1 MERLEKHAP
10 RLAACALAVAFVAAP
25 ATARAQEGA
34 DILSSTGDA
43 PGISGGLDQAQKR
56 PYWGYSGH
64 ARPFVSSVFEVG
76 IFYLRPSLA
85 VGWGKPHWSWIGVEG
100 YTNLSPGGGAEYA
113 GVRAAS
119 QYVDLRVGARYAF
132 PAAQY
137 FLPEEV
143 SYTRDETEYKLGAR
157 SRYVAG
163 EAELSGAVPAPF
175 GSLFGVATG
184 YVITGVPEGYA
195 VYEEALHAVVEPP
208 FVWRGRLGYLAA
220 VGKEA
225 DMKVGLAGELIGSP
239 ARGTVVTRA
248 GPVIGI
254 LLTHHLEA
262 VGSLMIVL
270 AGPDDLGLVGA
281 ELGAL
286 GLRYRWATGDRWPD
300 FP

>member
-1 MERLEKHAP
+1 MASLAKHAP
-10 RLAACALAVAFVAAP
+10 RLAAGALAAACFAAT

-43 PGISGGLDQAQKR
+43 PGVSGGLEQSQKR
-56 PYWGYSGH
+56 PYWGHSGR

-76 IFYLRPSLA
+76 IFYLRPALA
-85 VGWGKPHWSWIGVEG
+85 LGWGKPHWSWIGIEG
-100 YTNLSPGGGAEYA
+100 YTNVSPGGGAEYA
-113 GVRAAS
+113 GLRVAS
-119 QYVDLRVGARYAF
+119 QRIDLRVGARYAF
-132 PAAQY
+132 PSAQY
-137 FLPEEV
+137 FLPEQV
-143 SYTRDETEYKLGAR
+143 SYTRDETEYKLGPR

-163 EAELSGAVPAPF
+163 EAELSAAVPAPF

-184 YVITGVPEGYA
+184 YAITGVPDGYA
-195 VYEEALHAVVEPP
+195 VYEEALHAVIEPP
-208 FVWRGRLGYLAA
+208 FVWRGRLGYLATL
-220 VGKEA
+220 GDQD
-225 DMKVGLAGELIGSP
+225 DMQVGLAGELIGSP
-239 ARGTVVTRA
+239 ARGTVVARA

-270 AGPDDLGLVGA
+270 ASRDDLGLLGA